1 MPLSEDEFTC
11 LLIMRQGENLIRMKD
26 TRWYQP
32 LTTLHERGLVKPLAG
47 HVENFVITQQ
57 GLYELTAHESGE
69 DAMLRQMINRQG
81 AVNAN
86 RLQVHEKMQNA
97 VQLLGEAARLAAATT
112 GDDPKDALR
121 KIAHEVLERTLAG
134 MA

>member
-11 LLIMRQGENLIRMKD
+11 LMIMRDGENMIRMKD
-26 TRWYQP
+26 TRWYRP
-32 LTTLHERGLVKPLAG
+32 LCSLHERDLIKPIG
-47 HVENFVITQQ
+47 SENFVITQK
-57 GLYELTAHESGE
+57 GLHELTAHESGE

-97 VQLLGEAARLAAATT
+97 VQLLGDAARLSAATT
-112 GDDPKDALR
+112 GDSPKDALR
-121 KIAHEVLERTLAG
+121 KIAHEVLERALAG
-134 MA
+134 IA